1 MKRFK
6 ELVEENNTYPGVLKK
21 VPKQPQH
28 QGSTHE
34 QLKVLHHLA
43 NHFGLYDAADLV
55 RSHIERVDKK
65 AQN

>member
-1 MKRFK
+1 MKTFK
-6 ELVEENNTYPGVLKK
+6 ELTEENNTYPGVLKK

-28 QGSTHE
+28 QGSTHD

-55 RSHIERVDKK
+55 RSHIEQVDKK
-65 AQN
+65 RRG